1 MKAPGDRY
9 SSFVRIQ
16 AAQRSVGG
24 QVALSALLLAV
35 AFAGLAEGVILC
47 FGGDGHVAIEA
58 VGVEGCVEAAEAA
71 APGVSLVALPLSSSH
86 CGPCVD
92 VALSSSSPIEGIQ
105 AEKRIDLAAPA
116 IPTAELRPRVPHLR
130 ASVSYR
136 HFSPHGSEPTRSV
149 VIRC

>member
-1 MKAPGDRY
+1 VEAPGGRY

-16 AAQRSVGG
+16 AAQRSVAS
-24 QVALSALLLAV
+24 QLALSALLFAV
-35 AFAGLAEGVILC
+35 VFAGLADGIVLC

-58 VGVEGCVEAAEAA
+58 AGVEGCVEAAEAA
-71 APGVSLVALPLSSSH
+71 APGVSLVALSLSSSH

-105 AEKRIDLAAPA
+105 AEKRIDPAAA
-116 IPTAELRPRVPHLR
+116 IPTTQLRPQVPHLR

-136 HFSPHGSEPTRSV
+136 HFSPHASERAHSV